1 MTEAALGR
9 QSLGFVTTHWHQQEH
24 QSYTFK
30 CVYAHHS
37 YVGTTFSHAEKHPP
51 SRNGDK
57 PSEDSLSL
65 HMWQGDKKTHTVLSP
80 YGMHPATHNC
90 IYPVIS

>member
-9 QSLGFVTTHWHQQEH
+9 QSSGFVTTHWHQQEH

-57 PSEDSLSL
+57 PSEDSLWL
-65 HMWQGDKKTHTVLSP
+65 HTWQGDKTFFFLITHTHSALTLRNASSN
-80 YGMHPATHNC
+80 A
-90 IYPVIS
+90 